1 MIDRLFGLHL
11 GRQPAAA
18 ASGAFQ
24 RGTDQKSAMRRG
36 PCRTLGP
43 VGSLRFC
50 FTRFF
55 RLLLLGA
62 GLAIVHDR
70 ALAVERPK
78 VAVAAAANLV
88 YALDELH
95 RAFRASAPDV
105 EVTVSTGASGSLVAQ
120 ITHGA
125 PYDVFLSADLEY
137 PQALLAA
144 GQAAPGSLIV
154 FAHGRLV
161 VWTLNP
167 ALPLDSFATLDW
179 NAVRKIA
186 IANTDSAPYG
196 RAARTA
202 LERSGRW
209 SQLSPKLVY
218 GENVSQTAQFVETG
232 SAEIGFVAL
241 SLVLSP
247 RLKERGRWLAVPAD
261 LYPPLAQGAVL
272 TRRGAANPAAARY
285 LQFLQSEPA
294 RAVLIR
300 FGYEVPAAA
309 AQP

>member
-1 MIDRLFGLHL
+1 MYG
-11 GRQPAAA
+11 
-18 ASGAFQ
+18 
-24 RGTDQKSAMRRG
+24 G
-36 PCRTLGP
+36 PCRTFGP

-55 RLLLLGA
+55 RLLFAGA
-62 GLAIVHDR
+62 GLAWVAGSAPAAEHPR
-70 ALAVERPK
+70 

-95 RAFRASAPDV
+95 RAFRAAEPDI
-105 EVTVSTGASGSLVAQ
+105 ELTVSTGASGSLVAQ

-137 PQALLAA
+137 PRALLAA
-144 GQAAPGSLIV
+144 GHAKPDSLIV
-154 FAHGRLV
+154 FAQGRLV

-167 ALPLDSFATLDW
+167 ALALDSFATLDW
-179 NAVRKIA
+179 NAVKKIA

-196 RAARTA
+196 RAARSA
-202 LERSGRW
+202 LERAGLW

-232 SAEIGFVAL
+232 SADLGFVAL

-247 RLKERGRWLAVPAD
+247 RLKERGRWLAVPPD
-261 LYPPLAQGAVL
+261 LYSPLAQGAVL

-294 RAVLIR
+294 QAVLSR
-300 FGYEVPAAA
+300 FGYEVPRRPVSGRAEVRDWTLGR
-309 AQP
+309 Q